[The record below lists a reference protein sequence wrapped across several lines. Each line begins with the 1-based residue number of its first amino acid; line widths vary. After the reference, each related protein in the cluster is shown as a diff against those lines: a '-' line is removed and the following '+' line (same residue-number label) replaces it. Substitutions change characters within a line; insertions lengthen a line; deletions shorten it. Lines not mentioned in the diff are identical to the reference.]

1 MIITYHGKSHIKLQV
16 GDIVIACGPVSKN
29 SKRKQ
34 VKYGADITLIPMD
47 HPDYNGVDN
56 VTHGSKEPFVINSA
70 GEYEHKN
77 IFIKAFSTSNITDKE
92 KRLNTSFIFDLDGIR
107 VLYLGAI
114 QQLLESEHKEIID
127 NVDIV
132 FVPIGGD
139 DVTLNPYDAYKLAVG
154 LGPKVIIP
162 IDYKE
167 DLLPIFLKESG
178 GEKADIMEKITIKYK
193 DISDK
198 DAVIMRI
205 EEM

>member
-34 VKYGADITLIPMD
+34 VKYGADIALIPLD

-56 VTHGSKEPFVINSA
+56 VTHGSKAPFVISSA

-77 IFIKAFSTSNITDKE
+77 IFIKAFSTPNITDKE
-92 KRLNTSFIFDLDGIR
+92 NYLNTSYIFDLDGIR
-107 VLYLGAI
+107 VLYLGAV

-139 DVTLNPYDAYKLAVG
+139 QVTLNPYDAYKLAVG

-178 GEKADIMEKITIKYK
+178 GEKSDIMEKITIKYK

-198 DAVIMRI
+198 DALIMRI

>member
-29 SKRKQ
+29 SKRRQ
-34 VKYGADITLIPMD
+34 VKYGADIALIPID
-47 HPDYNGVDN
+47 LADYNGVDN

-77 IFIKAFSTSNITDKE
+77 IFIKAFSTPNITDKE
-92 KRLNTSFIFDLDGIR
+92 KHLNTSFIFDLDGIR

-178 GEKADIMEKITIKYK
+178 GEKSDIMEKITIKYK